1 MKKILLL
8 SIFIFISISICDSA
22 FAKAEVASSISES
35 LFSDVEN
42 NFFRFATEF
51 KERVYPYAKNL
62 FWILATISLAWTAI
76 EMALKKAEFGE
87 IVSEL
92 CKFIIFTGLFFFL
105 LDQGPELATSFSDSI
120 IKIADTGSSI
130 WESDKPLS
138 IRLIS
143 DGFDIGRFIL
153 SQGENLGIEDIP
165 PCLCLIISAFLVAF
179 ILAFIAIKLFILQVK
194 ILCQIYAGCFFLGF
208 GGGKWF
214 RDISINYYKSII
226 ATSAQY
232 MAMLFICSVIV
243 RNSINISLTTFL
255 FEACKEQDY
264 GKIFEACSLFAVFPF
279 IGLFL
284 TISLPGSIANLIS
297 SNFHNSNQSAAQTL
311 GNSMSA
317 TLAAVTSPTARAI
330 ARNIPGS
337 QLASRA
343 VGGVWN
349 TVRHPVKTAGA
360 ASNWM
365 AGAVGQYKGSK
376 QARKEANANLSQS
389 KNNRSNSNNSVKEG
403 SDIKNSQS
411 NSKSQAKSS
420 GDNSV
425 KDASKQQSVHG
436 QNQNT
441 SSPDKS
447 AASAKNSGESPS
459 GANSS
464 VNLSK
469 NANGSE
475 FGSNSATSSSNNE
488 PQHTAADLT
497 PESAVTPDAVLKEA
511 KELFNSGH
519 CSQKAEENALD
530 TAQNLANDPNVP
542 DSVRQQANDLG
553 NEILR
558 NKEVNSFNRASSG
571 GDTSNRTN
579 DEATANQQK
588 YQTQS
593 KNWSSDSN
601 TPMGM
606 LNQAKGLY
614 KSGAASK
621 SDEQKALMTALN
633 LASDKNMPQLVRDEA
648 QKLSTTIQQ
657 ESDANATR
665 RSSHGIEN
673 TAMTQQDIEQYS
685 QSINSAKSGF
695 YKSGASVQ
703 NNSSGS
709 NSSLSPL
716 KERKSSQVSQSPEN
730 RKADIDNSSRNNS
743 AVNQSQS
750 KLNQSQTTNSNQ
762 NNIPDNTKSDNRHIN
777 QIEIGDTAQN
787 QERAVLAKKNQET
800 LGALWDATGGRGL
813 RFINDHQ
820 PFHMINSYRA
830 GHEMARERTEQKLAS
845 NKRE

>member
-1 MKKILLL
+1 MKNIFLIAILFVLGL
-8 SIFIFISISICDSA
+8 SASSNVFALSDIADSISDYHFKNIEYGFNHIA
-22 FAKAEVASSISES
+22 
-35 LFSDVEN
+35 N
-42 NFFRFATEF
+42 NF
-51 KERVYPYAKNL
+51 KDRVYPYAKNL
-62 FWILATISLAWTAI
+62 FWILATISLTWTAI
-76 EMALKKAEFGE
+76 EMAFKRAEFGE
-87 IVSEL
+87 IVAEL

-105 LDQGPELATSFSDSI
+105 LDQGPELATSISDSI
-120 IKIADTGSSI
+120 IQIADVGSGISG
-130 WESDKPLS
+130 SNKPLS
-138 IRLIS
+138 MKLI
-143 DGFDIGRFIL
+143 DTGLTIGSFIL
-153 SQGENLGIEDIP
+153 ANVGQLNIQDIP
-165 PCLCLIISAFLVAF
+165 ACLCLIISAFLVIF
-179 ILAFIAIKLFILQVK
+179 ILTFIAIKLFILQVK

-232 MAMLFICSVIV
+232 MAMLFICSVIAYY
-243 RNSINISLTTFL
+243 SFDTELTQYL
-255 FEACKEQDY
+255 YDACEARKY
-264 GKIFEACSLFAVFPF
+264 GKIFEACSLFAVFP
-279 IGLFL
+279 ITGLFL
-284 TISLPGSIANLIS
+284 TVSLPGSIANLIS
-297 SNFHNSNQSAAQTL
+297 SNFHNSNQSAAE
-311 GNSMSA
+311 
-317 TLAAVTSPTARAI
+317 TLANSASKTKQALTSPTARTI

-376 QARKEANANLSQS
+376 QARKEANANFSQS
-389 KNNRSNSNNSVKEG
+389 GNNKSSSNNTVKG
-403 SDIKNSQS
+403 SSDIKKSQS
-411 NSKSQAKSS
+411 NTQAKNSS
-420 GDNSV
+420 DNSV
-425 KDASKQQSVHG
+425 KDATKQTSAPA

-441 SSPDKS
+441 SRPEISASNTGKS
-447 AASAKNSGESPS
+447 YEFHSGINHSHS
-459 GANSS
+459 
-464 VNLSK
+464 LSK
-469 NANGSE
+469 T
-475 FGSNSATSSSNNE
+475 SNDAESAISSSNNE
-488 PQHTAADLT
+488 PIHTSNDLT

-588 YQTQS
+588 YQAQS

-614 KSGAASK
+614 KSGTASK
-621 SDEQKALMTALN
+621 ADEQKALMTALN

-665 RSSHGIEN
+665 RSSHGIGN

-695 YKSGASVQ
+695 YKSGTSVQ

-709 NSSLSPL
+709 NGSLSPL
-716 KERKSSQVSQSPEN
+716 NELKSSQVSQSPEN
-730 RKADIDNSSRNNS
+730 RKTDIDNSSQNKS
-743 AVNQSQS
+743 AVNQSQN
-750 KLNQSQTTNSNQ
+750 KLNQSQSANSKQ
-762 NNIPDNTKSDNRHIN
+762 NNKPDNTKSDNRHIN

-787 QERAVLAKKNQET
+787 QERAALAKKNSET

-820 PFHMINSYRA
+820 PFHMITSYRA

>member
-1 MKKILLL
+1 MIMKKILLL
-8 SIFIFISISICDSA
+8 IICVLITDPA
-22 FAKAEVASSISES
+22 FAITSGSITQLNS
-35 LFSDVEN
+35 LDAAFINE
-42 NFFRFATEF
+42 ATSFE
-51 KERVYPYAKNL
+51 KNITKYATSL

-76 EMALKKAEFGE
+76 EMGLKRAEFGE
-87 IVSEL
+87 IVAEL
-92 CKFIIFTGLFFFL
+92 CKFIIVTGLFWYFVTNGTTIAY
-105 LDQGPELATSFSDSI
+105 D
-120 IKIADTGSSI
+120 IADSLTRIAQAGTGKSGGNLASSTNI
-130 WESDKPLS
+130 FQNTLYW
-138 IRLIS
+138 
-143 DGFDIGRFIL
+143 G
-153 SQGENLGIEDIP
+153 
-165 PCLCLIISAFLVAF
+165 LIISDRVFEAGDELGMSDILPNLTIFATAILIIF
-179 ILAFIAIKLFILQVK
+179 IFIFIGLKLLILKLK
-194 ILCQIYAGCFFLGF
+194 IICQIYAGCFFLGF
-208 GGGKWF
+208 GGCKWT
-214 RDISINYYKSII
+214 RDTTINY
-226 ATSAQY
+226 
-232 MAMLFICSVIV
+232 FRSVIGSAAQFFAILLICAV
-243 RNSINISLTTFL
+243 LNTLCVSDTTTGL
-255 FEACKEQDY
+255 IENVKKAVEDDGSVFEACCAL
-264 GKIFEACSLFAVFPF
+264 IMMPVSCLFIAA
-279 IGLFL
+279 
-284 TISLPGSIANLIS
+284 SLPGAIGGLFSGNIQSANQ
-297 SNFHNSNQSAAQTL
+297 NAAQTL
-311 GNSMSA
+311 TKSMSNTA
-317 TLAAVTSPTARAI
+317 RAVTSPTARTI

-337 QLASRA
+337 QLASKA
-343 VGGVWN
+343 AGGVWN
-349 TVRHPVKTAGA
+349 AVRHPVKTAGA

-365 AGAVGQYKGSK
+365 ARAVGQYKGSK

-441 SSPDKS
+441 SNPDKS

-459 GANSS
+459 GTDSS
-464 VNLSK
+464 LNLSK
-469 NANGSE
+469 NANGTESNSNSN
-475 FGSNSATSSSNNE
+475 SNSATSN
-488 PQHTAADLT
+488 DLT

-588 YQTQS
+588 YQAQS

-614 KSGAASK
+614 KSGTASK
-621 SDEQKALMTALN
+621 ADEQKALMTALN
-633 LASDKNMPQLVRDEA
+633 LASDKNIPQFVRDEA

-665 RSSHGIEN
+665 RSSHGIGN

-695 YKSGASVQ
+695 YKSGTSVQ

-716 KERKSSQVSQSPEN
+716 NELKSSQVSQSPEN
-730 RKADIDNSSRNNS
+730 RKTDIDNSSQNKS
-743 AVNQSQS
+743 AVNQSQN
-750 KLNQSQTTNSNQ
+750 KLNQSQSANSKQ
-762 NNIPDNTKSDNRHIN
+762 NNKPDNTKSDNRHIN

-787 QERAVLAKKNQET
+787 QERAALAKKNSET

-820 PFHMINSYRA
+820 PFHMITSYRA